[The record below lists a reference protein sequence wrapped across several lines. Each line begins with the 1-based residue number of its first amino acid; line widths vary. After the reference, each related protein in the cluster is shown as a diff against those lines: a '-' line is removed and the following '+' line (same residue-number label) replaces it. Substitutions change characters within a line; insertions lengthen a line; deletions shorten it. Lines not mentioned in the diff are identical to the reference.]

1 MTENLTEEQI
11 AEFKEAFQIFDKDGD
26 GSITTKELGTVMR
39 SLGQNPSE
47 EELTS
52 MIEEVDKDGSG
63 TIDFKEFISLMAQKM
78 KETDTEEEL
87 IDAFKIFDRDGNG
100 FISSHELRYV
110 MTSTGEHLS
119 DAEIDEMIR
128 EADIDGDGNINYK
141 EFVEMMMNL

>member
-47 EELTS
+47 EELAD

-100 FISSHELRYV
+100 SISAHELRYV
-110 MTSTGEHLS
+110 MTSTGEQLS
-119 DAEIDEMIR
+119 DNEIDEMIR
-128 EADIDGDGNINYK
+128 EADTDGDGYINYK